1 METQVYSLK
10 GEGIK
15 TIELSDVVF
24 AAEISDGLIYHAIR
38 NELANRRV
46 GTASAKTRAE
56 VAGSG
61 KKPWRQK
68 GTGRARAGH
77 KRSPVWV
84 GGGIVFGPKPRDYSY
99 SLPKKMKRGAYRS
112 LLSLKLKEEALK
124 VVENFSV
131 ASGKTKEMSESLSVF
146 KGDLSRVVLIVSSD
160 DVSTK
165 RAGRNLP
172 WLSVFTYDK
181 LSAHDLFYADAV
193 LVQEDAAVKLNDFL
207 GKK

>member
-1 METQVYSLK
+1 METQVYSLN
-10 GEGIK
+10 GDVIK
-15 TIELSDVVF
+15 KIELADAVF
-24 AAEISDGLIYHAIR
+24 SAEVSEGLIYHAIK

-46 GTASAKTRAE
+46 GTACAKTRSE

-84 GGGIVFGPKPRDYSY
+84 GGGVVFGPKPRDYSY
-99 SLPKKMKRGAYRS
+99 VLPKKMKRGAYRS
-112 LLSLKLKEEALK
+112 LFSKKVGENSFK

-131 ASGKTKEMSESLSVF
+131 ESGKTKEMAKSLSVLR
-146 KGDLSRVVLIVSSD
+146 GDASRVVLVLSSD
-160 DVSTK
+160 DAKTK
-165 RAGRNLP
+165 LAGRNLP

-181 LSAHDLFYADAV
+181 LLAHDIFYADSV
-193 LVQEDAAVKLNDFL
+193 LVQEEAALKLSEFL
-207 GKK
+207 QK